1 MENSVKS
8 ILIVEDETAHFE
20 LIERSFEKR
29 LKDYKL
35 QRASMLSQANEFL
48 TTSTP
53 DLIISDWKLPD
64 GDGISLIRRDK
75 KNNLKTP
82 IILMTSF
89 GNESFVVEAMKL
101 GVMDYVVKSPE
112 VFADMPH
119 IADRVLLEW
128 KNIKDRISF
137 QDQLKK
143 LSLAVEQSSLMIL
156 ITDVDG
162 IIEYVNP
169 MFEKVTGY
177 TSSFV
182 IGKKP
187 SLLKSGHTTEEEY
200 KHLWGTVR
208 SGQEWRNEIVNKKA
222 DGSIYWESVY
232 ITPVIN
238 NEGRITNFLKIAE
251 DVSEK
256 KRMEID
262 LKAALGKAE
271 ESSRLKSSILANV
284 NHELRTPL
292 MGILGM
298 SQLLMEELEDDSEHF
313 KMVER
318 ILNSGTRLMN
328 TLNSILDLSELE
340 SANSFLN
347 FTEYPV
353 SESMEYILVQHK
365 KIALEK
371 NLTFE
376 IINKDKALYVFVYEK
391 FLNQAL
397 SNMVDNAIK
406 YTHKGGITITIEH
419 RLIDEKLWGTISISD
434 TGIGIA
440 KHHVDLIFQEFR
452 QASEGFSRSYEGTG
466 LGLSI
471 AKKMVEI
478 MNGKL
483 TVESFVG
490 RGTTFTI
497 WLPAIK
503 IGQEEEN
510 KLQPLDKTSDE
521 VIESEHVEFSRTVN
535 ILYVEDNMINQ
546 EVTKLFLQKVARV
559 DCAREGRAAIEMARR
574 THYSLILMDI
584 NLSTHLD
591 GTEVAKQIRT
601 IPGYKSTPIIA
612 TTGYASRIDKDKF
625 LAYGMNDIIIKPF
638 SRDDL
643 LQIIHK
649 NLT

>member
-1 MENSVKS
+1 MENSVKN

-29 LKDYKL
+29 LKDYQL
-35 QRASMLSQANEFL
+35 HRASTLSQANEFL

-53 DLIISDWKLPD
+53 ALIISDWKLPD

-271 ESSRLKSSILANV
+271 ESSRLKSSILANM

-466 LGLSI
+466 
-471 AKKMVEI
+471 
-478 MNGKL
+478 
-483 TVESFVG
+483 
-490 RGTTFTI
+490 
-497 WLPAIK
+497 
-503 IGQEEEN
+503 
-510 KLQPLDKTSDE
+510 
-521 VIESEHVEFSRTVN
+521 
-535 ILYVEDNMINQ
+535 
-546 EVTKLFLQKVARV
+546 
-559 DCAREGRAAIEMARR
+559 
-574 THYSLILMDI
+574 
-584 NLSTHLD
+584 
-591 GTEVAKQIRT
+591 
-601 IPGYKSTPIIA
+601 
-612 TTGYASRIDKDKF
+612 
-625 LAYGMNDIIIKPF
+625 
-638 SRDDL
+638 
-643 LQIIHK
+643 
-649 NLT
+649 